1 MAFYRLRFA
10 FFEGSGTITV
20 NGVEPEL
27 FYEEAQL
34 LTIACVLDPGY
45 TAIKWFRSGIEIAN
59 TTSFIFT
66 MPSSDVRIGAEA
78 TGAFIPISDYGLKY
92 SNSFIQNFTGGKCI
106 GLEIY
111 KFGYSGTS
119 TNIKLESIN
128 YTFGNFG
135 DDPLKT
141 LVGSKIDFVIA
152 GQKNEFEEFLEGD
165 NRTWKVVLKEDANIF
180 FEGFLSI
187 DFLQTRDLSGVRLQK
202 FTATDG
208 LKSFEAIRVNAF
220 IFPGVNRERSISAL
234 VGSLN
239 QSFKE
244 FRPVNVICNFY
255 ENRMN
260 PSLGLFDQFL
270 LPDAAFWNDGDRAKF
285 TGEGGVIQNDQ
296 LYISETLKRL
306 LNPFLVRCYLYE
318 NQFWVVRT
326 PELRNTETN
335 GIKYNTDAT
344 VNSTFELQN
353 DLEIDCIINEPERTT
368 RRVFTEFT
376 SKLKIGVLFNETK
389 GSVYEAKFQTEEWFV
404 QSQSGPYPGRFT
416 LLYWD
421 YVNSRPTNQ
430 PTSVPTGDEA
440 LIQFAE
446 DACKIWTTSTS
457 AGTADPNVSFVRL
470 STDSTGRRIEIAE
483 EIANKIGISFKY
495 KLQDISSTPAN
506 TVSSHNI
513 GIVLKIG
520 GSYLKR
526 VGATGFEWVSTF
538 NVVQF
543 TALNV
548 NAFNTIDIPNLD
560 VPETGEVEFRF
571 YQLLLNANVT
581 RHRYAVVFDDLKINI
596 EQNSALQLN
605 EISTKAVTESPYSYV
620 FPEYET
626 FIGDTITNL
635 SASAIRLVSDG
646 SVSETWSRDG
656 VEGLPLLD
664 VITIELA
671 NLFGFR
677 NRRIIGTLERVKP
690 YPYQSVQYDG
700 SLWMVVAIE
709 WDTFRDKWKVELFEL
724 GLIETT

>member
-1 MAFYRLRFA
+1 
-10 FFEGSGTITV
+10 
-20 NGVEPEL
+20 
-27 FYEEAQL
+27 
-34 LTIACVLDPGY
+34 
-45 TAIKWFRSGIEIAN
+45 
-59 TTSFIFT
+59 
-66 MPSSDVRIGAEA
+66 
-78 TGAFIPISDYGLKY
+78 
-92 SNSFIQNFTGGKCI
+92 
-106 GLEIY
+106 
-111 KFGYSGTS
+111 
-119 TNIKLESIN
+119 
-128 YTFGNFG
+128 
-135 DDPLKT
+135 
-141 LVGSKIDFVIA
+141 
-152 GQKNEFEEFLEGD
+152 
-165 NRTWKVVLKEDANIF
+165 
-180 FEGFLSI
+180 
-187 DFLQTRDLSGVRLQK
+187 LQK

-208 LKSFEAIRVNAF
+208 LKSFESTRVNAF
-220 IFPGVNRERSISAL
+220 IFPGPILGNAL
-234 VGSLN
+234 SGVVGALN
-239 QSFKE
+239 QSFKN
-244 FRPVNVICNFY
+244 FRPVNIICNFF

-260 PSLGLFDQFL
+260 PLEGMFEQFSL
-270 LPDAAFWNDGDRAKF
+270 PNAAYWNDGDRVKF
-285 TGEGGVIQNDQ
+285 TDDGGFIQNDQ
-296 LYISETLKRL
+296 LYISETLDRL
-306 LNPFLVRCYLYE
+306 LNPFLCRSYLYDNE
-318 NQFWVVRT
+318 FWVVRT
-326 PELRNTETN
+326 PELRNAETN
-335 GIKYNTDAT
+335 GIKYNTDIT
-344 VNSTFELQN
+344 INSTFEIEN
-353 DLEIDCIINEPERTT
+353 DLEIDCIINDPERTS

-376 SKLKIGVLFNETK
+376 AKLKIGVLFNETK
-389 GSVYEAKFQTEEWFV
+389 GSVYEAKFQTDEWFV
-404 QSQSGPYPGRFT
+404 QNALQPYPGRFT
-416 LLYWD
+416 LIYWQ
-421 YVNSRPTNQ
+421 YINARPTNQ
-430 PTSVPTGDEA
+430 PTSTPTGETA

-457 AGTADPNVSFVRL
+457 AGAADSNVSFVRL
-470 STDSTGRRIEIAE
+470 STDSTTGRKIEIAE

-495 KLQDISSTPAN
+495 KLLNVSENTPAN

-543 TALNV
+543 TCLNV
-548 NAFNTIDIPNLD
+548 NAFNTIDIPNLN

-635 SASAIRLVSDG
+635 SASAIRLISDG
-646 SVSETWSRDG
+646 SVSETWTRDG
-656 VEGLPLLD
+656 VEELPLLD

-724 GLIETT
+724 GLIQTT

>member
-45 TAIKWFRSGIEIAN
+45 TAIKWFRSGVEIAN
-59 TTSFIFT
+59 TTSFLFT

-141 LVGSKIDFVIA
+141 LVGSKIDFVVA

-165 NRTWKVVLKEDANIF
+165 NRTWKVLLKEGTNIF
-180 FEGFLSI
+180 FTGFISI

-208 LKSFEAIRVNAF
+208 FKSFESTTVNAF
-220 IFPGVNRERSISAL
+220 IFPGSILGNALGGL
-234 VGSLN
+234 VGALN
-239 QSFKE
+239 QSFKN
-244 FRPVNVICNFY
+244 FRPVNIICDFF
-255 ENRMN
+255 EARMD
-260 PSLGLFDQFL
+260 PLLGMFQQFN
-270 LPDAAFWNDGDRAKF
+270 LPNAAYWNDGEREKF
-285 TGEGGVIQNDQ
+285 TDDGGSIQNDQ

-306 LNPFLVRCYLYE
+306 LNPFLCRAYIYDNE
-318 NQFWVVRT
+318 FWVVRT
-326 PELRNTETN
+326 TDLRKSETKV
-335 GIKYNTDAT
+335 IKYNTDAT
-344 VNSTFELQN
+344 FNSTFQIEN
-353 DLEIDCIINEPERTT
+353 DLEIDCIINEPERTS

-376 SKLKIGVLFNETK
+376 AKLKIGVLFNETK
-389 GSVYEAKFQTEEWFV
+389 GAVYEAKFETDEWFV
-404 QSQSGPYPGRFT
+404 QNSSQPYPGRFT
-416 LLYWD
+416 LIYWQ
-421 YVNSRPTNQ
+421 YINARPTNQ
-430 PTSVPTGDEA
+430 PSSIPTGDEA

-457 AGTADPNVSFVRL
+457 AGKNDTKLSFVRL
-470 STDSTGRRIEIAE
+470 NTDSAGRPIGVAT
-483 EIANKIGISFKY
+483 EIANKISVSFTY
-495 KLQDISSTPAN
+495 KVQDVFEPAN
-506 TVSSHNI
+506 TFLSHNI
-513 GIVLKIG
+513 GFVLKVG
-520 GSYLKR
+520 DKYLKR
-526 VGATGFEWVSTF
+526 LGFTGFEWVFDF
-538 NVVQF
+538 NIVEF
-543 TALNV
+543 TVLSV
-548 NAFNTIDIPNLD
+548 NRKNTINIPNLD
-560 VPETGEVEFRF
+560 VPITGEVEFRF
-571 YQLLLNANVT
+571 YQLILNANVD

-635 SASAIRLVSDG
+635 SASAIRLGTNNLVSIAW
-646 SVSETWSRDG
+646 TRDG
-656 VEGLPLLD
+656 VEELPLLD